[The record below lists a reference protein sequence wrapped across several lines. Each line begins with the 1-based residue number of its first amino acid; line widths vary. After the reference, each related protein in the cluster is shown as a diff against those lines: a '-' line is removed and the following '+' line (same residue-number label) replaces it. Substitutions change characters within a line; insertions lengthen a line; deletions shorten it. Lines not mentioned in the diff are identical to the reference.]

1 MVIKKKGRKGK
12 KNRSTREERKREGT
26 GQKCRLGRERKGK
39 VEWRVTGQLADRPTR
54 GQPSRG
60 QAYSRTSQ
68 LADNASRTQDYSHT
82 GQLAHES
89 ARRQ

>member
-1 MVIKKKGRKGK
+1 MVCKDCE
-12 KNRSTREERKREGT
+12 NRFSTSGDIRRNTPNLDVK
-26 GQKCRLGRERKGK
+26 
-39 VEWRVTGQLADRPTR
+39 VTGQLADRPTR
-54 GQPSRG
+54 PQSSRG

-68 LADNASRTQDYSHT
+68 LADSASRTQDDSHT